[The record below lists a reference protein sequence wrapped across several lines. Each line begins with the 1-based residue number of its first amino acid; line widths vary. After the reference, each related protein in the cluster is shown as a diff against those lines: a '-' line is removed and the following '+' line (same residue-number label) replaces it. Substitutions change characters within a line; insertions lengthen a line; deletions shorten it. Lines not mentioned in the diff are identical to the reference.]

1 MAVENLALQPY
12 STGPNT
18 AMTPQTFMPGQL
30 DHLPS
35 SCTPVTNVPNIV
47 PTSIAPAPLD
57 HDIVMTPKSPMPG
70 YLPSRTLVT
79 NVPNTVPT
87 SITPKP
93 APKPPNVPNAMPTS
107 VIPQLRPG
115 QGESNTMDLDLDL
128 PPSPSCSTS
137 SNLHPAT
144 SGRPMWI
151 PESFESVIQR
161 TVKEW
166 LILDS
171 TELVQEAVSGV
182 VDACIPRLVELIDAK
197 ITSFAS
203 DRTKGSCTPSGCG
216 NDGWEGDNE
225 DESPSPKDRKKPGSR
240 GHRNHLHV
248 WHILTPGHQ
257 LMVSQSAYRKY
268 LTEKGVMTTRSS
280 KGLTPVQAPP
290 NQVEAFN
297 QDGSSPPTIE
307 SVAIDWTTSLKS
319 SPWNQ
324 EMVHLLAVDFHVK
337 LKIHRNI
344 SNRCL

>member
-18 AMTPQTFMPGQL
+18 VMTPQTFMPGQL

-35 SCTPVTNVPNIV
+35 SCTPVTNIPNIV
-47 PTSIAPAPLD
+47 PTSVAPAPLD
-57 HDIVMTPKSPMPG
+57 HDIVMTPKTPMPG
-70 YLPSRTLVT
+70 YLPSSTLVT
-79 NVPNTVPT
+79 NVSNAVPT
-87 SITPKP
+87 SVTPKP

-137 SNLHPAT
+137 LNLHPAT
-144 SGRPMWI
+144 SGQPMRI
-151 PESFESVIQR
+151 PESFESVIQH
-161 TVKEW
+161 TVMEW

-171 TELVQEAVSGV
+171 TELVQAAVSGV
-182 VDACIPRLVELIDAK
+182 VDACIPHLVELIGAK
-197 ITSFAS
+197 IASFAS
-203 DRTKGSCTPSGCG
+203 DCTKGSCTPSGCG
-216 NDGWEGDNE
+216 NDGLEGDNE
-225 DESPSPKDRKKPGSR
+225 DKSPSPKDRKKPGPR

-297 QDGSSPPTIE
+297 QDGSSLPTIE
-307 SVAIDWTTSLKS
+307 SVTID
-319 SPWNQ
+319 
-324 EMVHLLAVDFHVK
+324 
-337 LKIHRNI
+337 
-344 SNRCL
+344 